1 MKNKKDS
8 FSEMIEGISP
18 YRILG
23 DIGHAAA
30 LERFGPKVS
39 ERIAWCGNPEE
50 AKIALTFDD
59 GPHAVT
65 TPLLIETLHESDTA
79 ATFFLVG
86 KHIESHPEIARML
99 LKAGH
104 ELGNHTYSHAALS
117 FLTSRQIRDEISLAE
132 KAIQDTTG
140 ASPHFLRPPNGFFTR
155 RVLDIAEEMDY
166 RVVIGDV
173 YPRDPHRPGTGKI
186 VARVLQRTK
195 NGSIIILHDG
205 GNTRRVDRSQ
215 TLSAVAELIPRLK
228 SNGFQFVTLS
238 ELLN

>member
-1 MKNKKDS
+1 M
-8 FSEMIEGISP
+8 EGISP
-18 YRILG
+18 YRLLG

-39 ERIAWCGNPEE
+39 ERIVWRGDPEK

-65 TPLLIETLHESDTA
+65 TPLLIETLKGSDTA

-86 KHIESHPEIARML
+86 KHIESHPEIARAL
-99 LKAGH
+99 LEAGH
-104 ELGNHTYSHAALS
+104 EIGNHTYSHASLS
-117 FLTSRQIRDEISLAE
+117 FLTSRQVRDEISRAE
-132 KAIQDTTG
+132 KAIEDLTG
-140 ASPHFLRPPNGFFTR
+140 TSSHVLRPPNGFFSR
-155 RVLDIAEEMDY
+155 RVLDIAEKMGY

-173 YPRDPHRPGTGKI
+173 YPRDPHRPGAGKI
-186 VARVLQRTK
+186 IARVIKRTQ

-215 TLSAVAELIPRLK
+215 TLSAVAEFIPRLK
-228 SNGFQFVTLS
+228 DCGFKFVTLS